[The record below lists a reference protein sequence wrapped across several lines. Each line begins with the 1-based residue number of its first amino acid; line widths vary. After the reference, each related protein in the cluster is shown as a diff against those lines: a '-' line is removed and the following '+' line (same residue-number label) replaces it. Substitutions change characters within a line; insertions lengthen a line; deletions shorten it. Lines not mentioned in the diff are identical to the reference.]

1 MSTQGGGA
9 STEKICRLPDPF
21 LPGQNVTKRVKVK
34 GENLPADNTEVP
46 LGPPSGRMNIVRSS
60 LENRMDVGCAVPF
73 RLHVHDL
80 CKVSNKNIRGLACA
94 RTSRL
99 ASLSALVS

>member
-21 LPGQNVTKRVKVK
+21 LPGQNVKRVKVK

-46 LGPPSGRMNIVRSS
+46 LGPPSGRMNIVCSS
-60 LENRMDVGCAVPF
+60 LENHMDVGCAVPF
-73 RLHVHDL
+73 RLRVHDL

-94 RTSRL
+94 RTSWS
-99 ASLSALVS
+99 ASPSALVS